1 MSGVEGCRIE
11 LASADQTCDDGEAG
25 VVVAGVGAA
34 SAEGL
39 LHGDAGSLGVHPF
52 GLLDVDAPASDGDAQ
67 LVTDERVSVLHVRG
81 EHLCDES

>member
-39 LHGDAGSLGVHPF
+39 LHGDAGSLGVSLCQPDQV
-52 GLLDVDAPASDGDAQ
+52 LAIM
-67 LVTDERVSVLHVRG
+67 RV
-81 EHLCDES
+81 